1 MSDGGVMDEIVD
13 EVQVLSAVDLQR
25 AYELMSRQPTE
36 PEPIILSP
44 RGAEAFRRWYLDERV
59 EGRHG

>member
-13 EVQVLSAVDLQR
+13 EVHVLSVVDLHR

-36 PEPIILSP
+36 PEPISLSP
-44 RGAEAFRRWYLDERV
+44 RGAEAFRRWYLDEWT
-59 EGRHG
+59 EGRRG